1 MRFASLGSG
10 SRGNATLVES
20 GATRILIDC
29 GFSCAETERRLARLS
44 LHPQDLSGILV
55 THEHSDHIAGVA
67 RLSRR
72 HRIPVWM
79 TAGTEAMH
87 QGGELAAW
95 HCFSSHRPF
104 AIGDLEI
111 NPFPVPHDAREPCQ
125 FVLSDGALRLGVLT
139 DVGSITPH
147 MLQSLDGLDA
157 LLLECNH
164 DVEMLANG
172 PYPPALK
179 RRVGGAFGHLS
190 NDQAAEIL
198 ANVDIS
204 GLQQL
209 VAAHLSDKNNHP
221 DLVRSAL
228 AAVLGCA
235 ASEVRV
241 ADQQMGI
248 AWSLMS

>member
-44 LHPQDLSGILV
+44 LQARDIDAVLV

-72 HRIPVWM
+72 YGIPVWM
-79 TAGTEAMH
+79 TPGTEAMH

-95 HCFSSHRPF
+95 NCFSSHRSF
-104 AIGDLEI
+104 AIGDLEVQ
-111 NPFPVPHDAREPCQ
+111 PFPVPHDAREPCQ
-125 FVLSDGALRLGVLT
+125 FVLSDGAVRFGVLT
-139 DVGSITPH
+139 DAGSLTTH
-147 MLQSLDGLDA
+147 MLQALDGLDA
-157 LLLECNH
+157 LFLESNH
-164 DVEMLANG
+164 DCAMLANG
-172 PYPPALK
+172 SYPPRLK
-179 RRVGGAFGHLS
+179 QRVGGRFGHLS

-198 ANVDIS
+198 GKIDT
-204 GLQQL
+204 GRLQHL

-221 DLVRSAL
+221 DLVRAAL

-235 ASEVRV
+235 ASEIRV
-241 ADQQMGI
+241 ADQDTGM
-248 AWSLMS
+248 AWSSIS